1 MFEVRACGATECLF
15 LDAGGAD
22 GPGPKLCE
30 QAVDGAPLLVAGPAV
45 VPLTQLVAAVLPVVA
60 VTILD
65 VPVKEQQQKKKKKL
79 DGTNRKSEQYI
90 HILWT
95 VAFAAVYTLAKK
107 EVFLAPLRKT

>member
-1 MFEVRACGATECLF
+1 MFGSRARGATECLF

-60 VTILD
+60 VVILD
-65 VPVKEQQQKKKKKL
+65 VPVKEQQQHTKKIFGGYKQEKEDDMFTS
-79 DGTNRKSEQYI
+79 DGRLHLQ
-90 HILWT
+90 
-95 VAFAAVYTLAKK
+95 LATHTGK
-107 EVFLAPLRKT
+107 